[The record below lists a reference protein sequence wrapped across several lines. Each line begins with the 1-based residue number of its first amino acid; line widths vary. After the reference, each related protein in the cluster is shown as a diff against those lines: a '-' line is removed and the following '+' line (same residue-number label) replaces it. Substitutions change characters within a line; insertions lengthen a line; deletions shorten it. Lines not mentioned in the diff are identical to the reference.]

1 MLAPYLS
8 SGRLTV
14 LLRHQPIAADH
25 SRDFVRS
32 VRLRNLESGKQ
43 RVLHAAYFL
52 DATEQGD
59 LLPLTKTEFVTGS
72 ESRSQT
78 GEPHAPDR
86 PQPANIQACT
96 YCFGMDYRPGEDHTI
111 DRPESYSFWKNYVQD
126 VHPSWLRRLSNIAVE
141 GAT

>member
-43 RVLHAAYFL
+43 HVLHAAYFL

-78 GEPHAPDR
+78 VEPHTPHR
-86 PQPANIQACT
+86 PTPSTIQAWT
-96 YCFGMDYRPGEDHTI
+96 HSLAMT
-111 DRPESYSFWKNYVQD
+111 
-126 VHPSWLRRLSNIAVE
+126 
-141 GAT
+141 